1 MEQGVRGKR
10 LFFIIN
16 SNAGGGRAPAWW
28 EKIKPELEEQGYD
41 YFWQFTKAGQIER
54 QVREAVLEGGAQ
66 VVVAVGGDGSL
77 YNALNG
83 IVENDA
89 LIRDDLVFV
98 VSPLGSSCDF
108 GKYLYAAQQG
118 KADLLQ
124 LLAQGEARRIDI
136 GRCLL
141 AGNAEGTPQ
150 VKYFINSFD
159 AGAGVD
165 TCVKVNAL
173 GGRQKKFWRSG
184 RIAFLL
190 SSLQVLMSFRY
201 TRARIELPAEVLE
214 GEYIIIGFGNGKFA
228 GGGMM
233 LFPKAELADGLFDLL
248 LVPRRGRL
256 EILSVFSRVY
266 RGTILDIRG
275 VVYRQ
280 SAQVRISTDR
290 PVFVEMDGEVPG
302 QTEVELSVLPAFLP
316 ILALPPDAL
325 D

>member
-16 SNAGGGRAPAWW
+16 SNAGGGQAHAWW
-28 EKIKPELEEQGYD
+28 EQIKSGLDAAGYD
-41 YFWQFTKAGQIER
+41 YFWQFTKAGQIEQ

-83 IVENDA
+83 IVANDA
-89 LIRDDLVFV
+89 LLRDDLIFV

-108 GKYLYAAQQG
+108 GKLLYAGQQG
-118 KADLLQ
+118 KVDLLQ
-124 LLAQGEARRIDI
+124 LLAQGEVRRIDI

-141 AGNAEGTPQ
+141 AGDQASLPQ

-159 AGAGVD
+159 AGAGAD
-165 TCVKVNAL
+165 TCVEVNAL

-184 RIAFLL
+184 RIAFML
-190 SSLQVLMSFRY
+190 SSLKVLMSFRY
-201 TRARIELPAEVLE
+201 TRARIELPQETVE

-233 LFPKAELADGLFDLL
+233 LFPQAELTDGLLDLL
-248 LVPRRGRL
+248 LVPRKGRW
-256 EILSVFSRVY
+256 EILWVFSRVY
-266 RGTILDIRG
+266 RGTILGIKG

-280 SAQVRISTDR
+280 SARAKISTER
-290 PVFVEMDGEVPG
+290 PIYVEMDGEVPG
-302 QTEVELSVLPAFLP
+302 QTAVELSVLPAFLP
-316 ILALPPDAL
+316 ILTFASDRA
-325 D
+325 